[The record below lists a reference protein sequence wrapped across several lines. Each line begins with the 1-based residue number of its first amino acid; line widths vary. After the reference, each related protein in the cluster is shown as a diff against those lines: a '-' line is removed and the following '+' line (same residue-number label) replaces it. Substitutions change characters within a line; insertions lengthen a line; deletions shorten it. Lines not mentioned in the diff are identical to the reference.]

1 MNVVNGM
8 KIMDFKF
15 LQNNN
20 KSIRSWLAS
29 MHLGQLQWMYRPVG
43 VIFYMER
50 RYLNGNVYSEELKTM
65 TVVVVSRYINSY
77 NQFMEMN
84 RDNIIF
90 VYEFVDN
97 TNISNMIHYNQDN
110 FDNMPKDRPL
120 IFRGVIRNN
129 ENGL

>member
-1 MNVVNGM
+1 ML
-8 KIMDFKF
+8 KPFKF
-15 LQNNN
+15 FQKN
-20 KSIRSWLAS
+20 ITRSWLSS

-50 RYLNGNVYSEELKTM
+50 TNNDGVYTEELKTM
-65 TVVVVSRYINSY
+65 TVTVYSRYINSY

-97 TNISNMIHYNQDN
+97 TNISNMIHYGQDN

-129 ENGL
+129 ETI